1 MTIEAV
7 QIWIQQNP
15 TLAPWVVLAALIVS
29 CVVSYLIARNLIARG
44 LVALSR
50 RTESRYD
57 DIFVDNLRPF
67 RFAWIAPLLI
77 IYVFAGFLPE
87 SLALVQQVALFLIL
101 WFSIFGLGSLLNA
114 VNAIYEASHFYHGE
128 PIQGWLD
135 LGKVLL
141 IVVGIILSISMFTG
155 QSPIVLLGGLGAIMA
170 ILLLI
175 FRDTILSFVASLQ
188 IQANDLILEGDALE
202 VPSYDADGSVN
213 NISLYS
219 VEIQNWDKSITTIP
233 TYKLVEV
240 PYKNWRSMFEGD
252 ARRIKRSIHIDMHSV
267 RFCTPELI
275 DSLRKVELIRDYLEA
290 ELSEVGRQGDQEDTR
305 RQDPLAGDQ
314 LTNMAIFREYAIRY
328 LKSCP
333 DLHQEEE
340 VTLMVRQLAPGPLG
354 LPLEIYAFTCT
365 TEWAAFEDIQA
376 RIVNHLL
383 AALPHF
389 GLRLFQQPTGSDL
402 HALKPV

>member
-1 MTIEAV
+1 MNIEIV
-7 QIWIQQNP
+7 QIWIEQNP
-15 TLAPWVVLAALIVS
+15 TLAPWVVVIAVIVFS
-29 CVVSYLIARNLIARG
+29 MVCYLIARNLIARG
-44 LVALSR
+44 LVALSH
-50 RTESRYD
+50 RTQSKYD
-57 DIFVDNLRPF
+57 DIIVDNLRPF

-77 IYVFAGFLPE
+77 IYLFTRLLPPD
-87 SLALVQQVALFLIL
+87 LAPIRQIVLFLIL
-101 WFSIFGLGSLLNA
+101 WLGLLTFGSLLNA
-114 VNAIYEASHFYHGE
+114 VNAIYEASRFYHGE

-155 QSPIVLLGGLGAIMA
+155 QSPIVLLGGLTAIMA
-170 ILLLI
+170 VLLLI

>member
-77 IYVFAGFLPE
+77 IYIFAGFLPE
-87 SLALVQQVALFLIL
+87 NLALVQQLALFLLL
-101 WFSIFGLGSLLNA
+101 WFSILSLGSLLNA
-114 VNAIYEASHFYHGE
+114 VNAIYEASYFYHGE

-188 IQANDLILEGDALE
+188 IQANDLILEGDTLE
-202 VPSYDADGSVN
+202 VPSYEADGSVV

-219 VEIQNWDKSITTIP
+219 VKVRNWDKSITMIP
-233 TYKLVEV
+233 TYKLVQV
-240 PYKNWRSMFEGD
+240 PYKNWRDMIEGG
-252 ARRIKRSIHIDMHSV
+252 ARRIKRSIHIDQHSV
-267 RFCTPELI
+267 QFCTPDMIDCFFKIELV
-275 DSLRKVELIRDYLEA
+275 REYLET
-290 ELSEVGRQGDQEDTR
+290 ELSEFQWDGEG
-305 RQDPLAGDQ
+305 PLDRDR
-314 LTNMAIFREYAIRY
+314 LTNMDIYRQYVIRY
-328 LKSCP
+328 LRSRP
-333 DLHQEEE
+333 DLHQEDQ
-340 VTLMVRQLAPGPLG
+340 TLLVRQLAPGPSG

-365 TEWAAFEDIQA
+365 TDWTTYEEIQA
-376 RIVNHLL
+376 DILNHLL
-383 AALPHF
+383 AALPNF
-389 GLRLFQQPTGSDL
+389 GLRLFQQPAGADL
-402 HALKPV
+402 HALKPQGN